1 MVPITLGAM
10 AQRKNTSNGS
20 PKKFT
25 RKPARKPVR
34 KISKKQQ
41 RIYRRRRI
49 VAVIVLLAVIAAL
62 CGLVYGVV
70 RGVQAVSGSLSSSS
84 SQSASAT
91 ASASNGKSSASAS
104 QSAKPSESASASKS
118 ATPSASESSTKAK
131 NPGIPNCTAS
141 DVSLDLTA
149 DTTTVAQGGKVTFK
163 VVIKHDSKRDCVIDA
178 SNASRILT
186 ITSGDNTVWR
196 SDSCPVD
203 SRQLLMTGSDKDTQT
218 IAWNTTSTGSECQ
231 AENARAKVDPGTYVA
246 TLSVRDHEKIKSS
259 PVTITV
265 Q

>member
-84 SQSASAT
+84 SSQSASAT

-104 QSAKPSESASASKS
+104 QSAKPSESATSKS

>member
-1 MVPITLGAM
+1 M

-41 RIYRRRRI
+41 QIYRRRRI

-70 RGVQAVSGSLSSSS
+70 RGVQAVSGSLSSSASS
-84 SQSASAT
+84 SQSASASTSAPSTST
-91 ASASNGKSSASAS
+91 AAAS
-104 QSAKPSESASASKS
+104 QSAKPSDSASASKS

-131 NPGIPNCTAS
+131 NSGIPNCTAS